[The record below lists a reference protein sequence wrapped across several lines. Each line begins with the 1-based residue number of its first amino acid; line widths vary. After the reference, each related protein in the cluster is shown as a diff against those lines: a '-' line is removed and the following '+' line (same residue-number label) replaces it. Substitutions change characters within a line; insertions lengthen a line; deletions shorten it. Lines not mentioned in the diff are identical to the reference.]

1 MNKRKRLLALICVAL
16 MTSEFLP
23 TQVIANATLNL
34 SEVKVDEELANNEK
48 LENSESTENVV
59 LEENKSNDTGLEGE
73 KTESKVE
80 VKEENKTET
89 KVEENKPVAE
99 LKNSIFTFF
108 IKEKNSSKDNDK
120 IKEFLSFK
128 FNRETNKFEMDK
140 NIEKDFSINKDKTS
154 LKLTRCY

>member
-80 VKEENKTET
+80 VKEENKTES
-89 KVEENKPVAE
+89 KVEENKPVA
-99 LKNSIFTFF
+99 
-108 IKEKNSSKDNDK
+108 
-120 IKEFLSFK
+120 
-128 FNRETNKFEMDK
+128 
-140 NIEKDFSINKDKTS
+140 
-154 LKLTRCY
+154 

>member
-59 LEENKSNDTGLEGE
+59 LEENKSNDCL
-73 KTESKVE
+73 
-80 VKEENKTET
+80 
-89 KVEENKPVAE
+89 
-99 LKNSIFTFF
+99 LY
-108 IKEKNSSKDNDK
+108 
-120 IKEFLSFK
+120 
-128 FNRETNKFEMDK
+128 
-140 NIEKDFSINKDKTS
+140 TS
-154 LKLTRCY
+154 DAADDAVSV

>member
-59 LEENKSNDTGLEGE
+59 LEENKSNDTGLEE
-73 KTESKVE
+73 MCIRDRMK
-80 VKEENKTET
+80 
-89 KVEENKPVAE
+89 
-99 LKNSIFTFF
+99 
-108 IKEKNSSKDNDK
+108 K
-120 IKEFLSFK
+120 I
-128 FNRETNKFEMDK
+128 
-140 NIEKDFSINKDKTS
+140 
-154 LKLTRCY
+154 

>member
-1 MNKRKRLLALICVAL
+1 MGGEVVKQRKRLLSLICVAL

-80 VKEENKTET
+80 ENKTES

-108 IKEKNSSKDNDK
+108 IKEKNSSKDK
-120 IKEFLSFK
+120 
-128 FNRETNKFEMDK
+128 
-140 NIEKDFSINKDKTS
+140 SILIQVD
-154 LKLTRCY
+154 RV